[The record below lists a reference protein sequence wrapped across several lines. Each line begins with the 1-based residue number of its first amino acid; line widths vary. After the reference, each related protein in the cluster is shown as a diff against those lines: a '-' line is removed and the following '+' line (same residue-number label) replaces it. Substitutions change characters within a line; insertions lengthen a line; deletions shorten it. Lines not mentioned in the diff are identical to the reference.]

1 MAEQRE
7 TNLASFYFIVSEQE
21 FQIHDL
27 YALVFL
33 VDRAGIKFATT

>member
-21 FQIHDL
+21 FQIHDM
-27 YALVFL
+27 YAVDFL
-33 VDRAGIKFATT
+33 VGCAGTEPATT

>member
-7 TNLASFYFIVSEQE
+7 NNLASFYFIVSEQE

-27 YALVFL
+27 
-33 VDRAGIKFATT
+33 